1 VFFACRCPCLITTTN
16 TMDLALVIL
25 IQVLYAV
32 ASLVLVSAGLAVIFG
47 MMKVINLAH
56 GEFMMLGAYSVIGAL
71 KLGIN
76 LWFAMLVVAP
86 ICVGLVGVVLERL
99 VIRRLYGRMVDTML
113 ATWGLSLLLV
123 GIVTSVAGNTTAGV
137 SAPLGSFTI
146 GAYSVSAYTL
156 VIIGVATAL
165 ALGIRWV
172 LLRTSW
178 GLIARGTMQKP
189 EMADALGIS
198 PSRVYSVTFAVGAAL
213 SGLAGGLLAPLT
225 GVVPTM
231 GAAFVAK
238 AFITVIGGGP
248 AILAGLVSA
257 STLFGTINQL
267 ATFATTPV
275 IGEVALLLSAIVML
289 RLLPQGITGRFF
301 KRSL

>member
-1 VFFACRCPCLITTTN
+1 
-16 TMDLALVIL
+16 MDLAAVVV

-32 ASLVLVSAGLAVIFG
+32 ASLVIISAGLAVIFG

-56 GEFMMLGAYSVIGAL
+56 GEFMMLGAYATIGAL

-76 LWFAMLVVAP
+76 LWLAILLVAP
-86 ICVGLVGVVLERL
+86 LAVGLVGVLLERL
-99 VIRRLYGRMVDTML
+99 IIRRLYGRMVDTML

-137 SAPLGSFTI
+137 SAPLGSFSI
-146 GAYSVSAYTL
+146 GAYSVSGYTL
-156 VIIGVATAL
+156 VIIAVAVLL
-165 ALGIRWV
+165 ALVLRWV
-172 LLRTSW
+172 LTRTAW

-198 PSRVYSVTFAVGAAL
+198 PSRVYAITFAVGAAL
-213 SGLAGGLLAPLT
+213 SGLAGALLAPLT

-238 AFITVIGGGP
+238 AFITVISGGP
-248 AILAGLVSA
+248 AILVGLVGA
-257 STLFGTINQL
+257 SSLFGAINQL
-267 ATFATTPV
+267 ATFLTTPV
-275 IGEVALLLSAIVML
+275 FGEVALLLAAIVLL

-301 KRSL
+301 KGSL

>member
-1 VFFACRCPCLITTTN
+1 
-16 TMDLALVIL
+16 MDLALVVL

-32 ASLVLVSAGLAVIFG
+32 ASLVIVSAGLAVIFG

-56 GEFMMLGAYSVIGAL
+56 GEFMMLGAYAVIAAL
-71 KLGIN
+71 KVGVN
-76 LWFAMLVVAP
+76 LWIAMFIVAP
-86 ICVGLVGVVLERL
+86 IAVGLVGVVLERL

-137 SAPLGSFTI
+137 SAPLGSFSV
-146 GAYSVSAYTL
+146 GAYSVSGYTL
-156 VIIGVATAL
+156 VIIAVAVAL
-165 ALGIRWV
+165 SLAIRFV
-172 LLRTSW
+172 LTRTQL

-189 EMADALGIS
+189 DMANALGIS
-198 PSRVYSVTFAVGAAL
+198 PGRVYSVTFAVGAAL

-248 AILAGLVSA
+248 AILAGLLGA
-257 STLFGTINQL
+257 STLFGAINQL
-267 ATFATTPV
+267 ATFVTTPV
-275 IGEVALLLSAIVML
+275 LGEVALLVAAIVML

-301 KRSL
+301 KGSL

>member
-1 VFFACRCPCLITTTN
+1 
-16 TMDLALVIL
+16 MDLAFVVL

-32 ASLVLVSAGLAVIFG
+32 ASLVIVSAGLAVIFG

-56 GEFMMLGAYSVIGAL
+56 GEFMMLGAYAVIAAL
-71 KLGIN
+71 GLGIN
-76 LWFAMLVVAP
+76 LWIAIFVVAP
-86 ICVGLVGVVLERL
+86 IAVGVVGVVLERL

-137 SAPLGSFTI
+137 SAPLGSFSV
-146 GAYSVSAYTL
+146 GAYSVSGYTL
-156 VIIGVATAL
+156 VIIAVAVAL
-165 ALGIRWV
+165 ALAIRFV
-172 LLRTSW
+172 LTRTQL

-189 EMADALGIS
+189 DMANALGIS

-248 AILAGLVSA
+248 AILAGLLGA
-257 STLFGTINQL
+257 STLFGSINQL

-275 IGEVALLLSAIVML
+275 LGEVALLVAAIAML

-301 KRSL
+301 KGSL

>member
-1 VFFACRCPCLITTTN
+1 
-16 TMDLALVIL
+16 MDLALIVL

-32 ASLVLVSAGLAVIFG
+32 ASLVIISAGLAVIFG

-56 GEFMMLGAYSVIGAL
+56 GEFMMLGAYATIVAHKAGL
-71 KLGIN
+71 N
-76 LWFAMLVVAP
+76 LWLAMLLVAP
-86 ICVGLVGVVLERL
+86 VAVGLIGVVLERL

-123 GIVTSVAGNTTAGV
+123 GIVTSIAGNTTAGV
-137 SAPLGSFTI
+137 SAPLGSFKI
-146 GAYSVSAYTL
+146 GAYSVSSYTL
-156 VIIGVATAL
+156 VIIAVAVVLAL
-165 ALGIRWV
+165 AIRWV
-172 LLRTSW
+172 LLRTAW

-189 EMADALGIS
+189 DMANALGIS
-198 PSRVYSVTFAVGAAL
+198 PTRVYSVTFAVGAAL
-213 SGLAGGLLAPLT
+213 SGLAGALLAPLT

-231 GAAFVAK
+231 GGAFIAK

-248 AILAGLVSA
+248 AILAGLVGA

-267 ATFATTPV
+267 ATFVTTPV
-275 IGEVALLLSAIVML
+275 FGEVALLFAAIVML

-301 KRSL
+301 KGSL

>member
-1 VFFACRCPCLITTTN
+1 
-16 TMDLALVIL
+16 
-25 IQVLYAV
+25 VLYAV
-32 ASLVLVSAGLAVIFG
+32 ASLVIISAGLAVIFG

-56 GEFMMLGAYSVIGAL
+56 GEFMMLGAYSVIGAI

-76 LWFAMLVVAP
+76 LWVAMLLVAP
-86 ICVGLVGVVLERL
+86 VAVGLIGVVLERL
-99 VIRRLYGRMVDTML
+99 IIRRLYGRMVDTML

-123 GIVTSVAGNTTAGV
+123 GIVTSIAGNTTAGV
-137 SAPLGSFTI
+137 SAPLGSFSV
-146 GAYSVSAYTL
+146 GAYSVSGYTL
-156 VIIGVATAL
+156 VIIAVAVVLAL
-165 ALGIRWV
+165 AIRWV
-172 LLRTSW
+172 LLRTPW

-189 EMADALGIS
+189 DMANALGIS

-248 AILAGLVSA
+248 AILAGLVGASA
-257 STLFGTINQL
+257 LFGAINQL
-267 ATFATTPV
+267 ATFVTTPV
-275 IGEVALLLSAIVML
+275 FGEVALLVAAIVML

-301 KRSL
+301 KGSL

>member
-1 VFFACRCPCLITTTN
+1 
-16 TMDLALVIL
+16 MDLALIVV

-32 ASLVLVSAGLAVIFG
+32 AGLVIVSAGLAVIFG

-56 GEFMMLGAYSVIGAL
+56 GEFMMLGAYTVILAL

-76 LWFAMLVVAP
+76 LWVAMLVVAP
-86 ICVGLVGVVLERL
+86 VAVGAIGVVLERL

-123 GIVTSVAGNTTAGV
+123 GIVTSIAGNTTAGV
-137 SAPLGSFTI
+137 SAPLGSFSV
-146 GAYSVSAYTL
+146 GAYSVSGYTL
-156 VIIGVATAL
+156 VIIAVAAVVAL
-165 ALGIRWV
+165 AIRWV
-172 LLRTSW
+172 LTRTQW

-189 EMADALGIS
+189 DMANALGIS

-248 AILAGLVSA
+248 AILAGLLGA
-257 STLFGTINQL
+257 SSLFGAINQL

-275 IGEVALLLSAIVML
+275 LGEVALLVAAIVLL
-289 RLLPQGITGRFF
+289 RVLPQGITGRFF
-301 KRSL
+301 KGSL

>member
-1 VFFACRCPCLITTTN
+1 MN
-16 TMDLALVIL
+16 LAFVVI

-32 ASLVLVSAGLAVIFG
+32 ASLVIISAGLAVIFG

-56 GEFMMLGAYSVIGAL
+56 GEFMMLGAYATIGASR
-71 KLGIN
+71 LGVN
-76 LWFAMLVVAP
+76 LWVAMFLIAP
-86 ICVGLVGVVLERL
+86 IAVGLVGVLLERL
-99 VIRRLYGRMVDTML
+99 IIRRLYGRMVDTML

-123 GIVTSVAGNTTAGV
+123 GIVTSIAGNTTAGV
-137 SAPLGSFTI
+137 STPLGSFSI
-146 GAYSVSAYTL
+146 GAYSVSGYTL
-156 VIIGVATAL
+156 VIIAVAVVLAL
-165 ALGIRWV
+165 AVRWV
-172 LLRTSW
+172 LLRTHW

-189 EMADALGIS
+189 DMANALGIS
-198 PSRVYSVTFAVGAAL
+198 PSRVYSVTFALGAAL

-248 AILAGLVSA
+248 AILAGLVGA
-257 STLFGTINQL
+257 STLFGAINQL
-267 ATFATTPV
+267 ATFVTTPV
-275 IGEVALLLSAIVML
+275 LGEVALLVAAVVML

-301 KRSL
+301 KGAL

>member
-1 VFFACRCPCLITTTN
+1 
-16 TMDLALVIL
+16 MDLVVVVC
-25 IQVLYAV
+25 IQVLSAV
-32 ASLVLVSAGLAVIFG
+32 ASLVIVSAGLAVIFG

-56 GEFMMLGAYSVIGAL
+56 GEFMMLGAYATIGAH
-71 KLGIN
+71 KLGVPLALAIV
-76 LWFAMLVVAP
+76 VVAP
-86 ICVGLVGVVLERL
+86 VFVGLVGMLLERL

-123 GIVTSVAGNTTAGV
+123 GIVTSLVGNTTAGV
-137 SAPLGSFTI
+137 STPLSNFQVGS
-146 GAYSVSAYTL
+146 YSVSQYTL
-156 VIIGVATAL
+156 VIIVVAVLLAL
-165 ALGIRWV
+165 AIRWV
-172 LLRTSW
+172 LTRTQW

-189 EMADALGIS
+189 EMADALGIN
-198 PSRVYSVTFAVGAAL
+198 PKKVYALTFAVGAAL

-248 AILAGLVSA
+248 ALLAGLASA
-257 STLFGTINQL
+257 SGLFGAINQV
-267 ATFATTPV
+267 ATFLTTPV
-275 IGEVALLLSAIVML
+275 FGEVALLLAAIVML

-301 KRSL
+301 KGAL

>member
-1 VFFACRCPCLITTTN
+1 
-16 TMDLALVIL
+16 MDLAAVVV

-32 ASLVLVSAGLAVIFG
+32 ASLVIISAGLAVIFG

-56 GEFMMLGAYSVIGAL
+56 GEFMMLGAYATIGAL

-76 LWFAMLVVAP
+76 LWLAILLVAP
-86 ICVGLVGVVLERL
+86 LAVGLVGVLLERL
-99 VIRRLYGRMVDTML
+99 IIRRLYGRMVDTML

-137 SAPLGSFTI
+137 SAPLGSFSI
-146 GAYSVSAYTL
+146 GAYSVSGYTL
-156 VIIGVATAL
+156 VIIAVAVLLAL
-165 ALGIRWV
+165 ALRWV
-172 LLRTSW
+172 LTRTAW

-198 PSRVYSVTFAVGAAL
+198 PGRVYSVTFAVGAAL

-238 AFITVIGGGP
+238 AFITVISGGP
-248 AILAGLVSA
+248 AILVGLVGA
-257 STLFGTINQL
+257 SSLFGAINQL
-267 ATFATTPV
+267 ATFITTPV
-275 IGEVALLLSAIVML
+275 LGEVALLVAAIVLL
-289 RLLPQGITGRFF
+289 RLLPQGITGRYF
-301 KRSL
+301 KGSL

>member
-1 VFFACRCPCLITTTN
+1 
-16 TMDLALVIL
+16 MDLAVVVL

-32 ASLVLVSAGLAVIFG
+32 AGLVIVSAGLAVIFG

-56 GEFMMLGAYSVIGAL
+56 GEFMMLGAYATLGAL
-71 KLGIN
+71 KLGVN
-76 LWFAMLVVAP
+76 LWLAMLVVAP
-86 ICVGLVGVVLERL
+86 LAVGLVGVLLERL

-123 GIVTSVAGNTTAGV
+123 GIVTSLVGNTTAGV
-137 SAPLGSFTI
+137 SAPLGSFAV
-146 GAYSVSAYTL
+146 GAYSVSGYTL
-156 VIIGVATAL
+156 VIIAVAVVL
-165 ALGIRWV
+165 AAAIRWV
-172 LLRTSW
+172 LLRTPW

-189 EMADALGIS
+189 EMANALGIS
-198 PSRVYSVTFAVGAAL
+198 PSRVYAITFAVGAAL

-231 GAAFVAK
+231 GGAFVAK

-248 AILAGLVSA
+248 AILAGLVGA

-267 ATFATTPV
+267 ATFVSTPV
-275 IGEVALLLSAIVML
+275 LGEVALLLAAIVML

-301 KRSL
+301 KGSL

>member
-1 VFFACRCPCLITTTN
+1 V
-16 TMDLALVIL
+16 DLAFVIL

-32 ASLVLVSAGLAVIFG
+32 ASLVIISAGLAVIFG

-56 GEFMMLGAYSVIGAL
+56 GEFMMLGAYATIVANKAGL
-71 KLGIN
+71 N
-76 LWFAMLVVAP
+76 LWLAMFLVAPLVV
-86 ICVGLVGVVLERL
+86 GLIGVVLERL

-123 GIVTSVAGNTTAGV
+123 GIVTSIAGNTTAGV
-137 SAPLGSFTI
+137 SAPLGNFKI
-146 GAYSVSAYTL
+146 GAYSVSSYTL
-156 VIIGVATAL
+156 VIIAVAVVL
-165 ALGIRWV
+165 ALVIRWV

-189 EMADALGIS
+189 DMANALGIS
-198 PSRVYSVTFAVGAAL
+198 PTRVYSVTFAVGAAL
-213 SGLAGGLLAPLT
+213 SGLAGALLAPLT

-257 STLFGTINQL
+257 SGLFGAINQV
-267 ATFATTPV
+267 ATFVTTPV
-275 IGEVALLLSAIVML
+275 FGEVALLFTAIVML

-301 KRSL
+301 KGSL

>member
-1 VFFACRCPCLITTTN
+1 
-16 TMDLALVIL
+16 MDLALVVI

-32 ASLVLVSAGLAVIFG
+32 ASLVIISAGLAVIFG

-56 GEFMMLGAYSVIGAL
+56 GEFMMLGAYAVIGAL
-71 KLGIN
+71 QLGVN
-76 LWFAMLVVAP
+76 LWIAIFLVAP
-86 ICVGLVGVVLERL
+86 VAVGLVGVVLERL

-123 GIVTSVAGNTTAGV
+123 GVVTSVAGNTTAGV
-137 SAPLGSFTI
+137 SAPLGSFSI
-146 GAYSVSAYTL
+146 GAYSVSGYTL
-156 VIIGVATAL
+156 VIIAVAVVLSL
-165 ALGIRWV
+165 AIRWV
-172 LLRTSW
+172 LMRTQL

-189 EMADALGIS
+189 DMANALGIS
-198 PSRVYSVTFAVGAAL
+198 PSLVYSVTFAVGAAL

-231 GAAFVAK
+231 GAAYVAK

-248 AILAGLVSA
+248 AILAGLVGA
-257 STLFGTINQL
+257 SSLFGAINQI

-275 IGEVALLLSAIVML
+275 FGEVALLVAAIVML

-301 KRSL
+301 KGSL